1 MLGPRLRFAGIAV
14 RYLRF
19 ANVRITRANCHSWYK
34 LLPKKGPVFDSVM
47 EHLRYVGME
56 QWSADYAFIRDAIVQ
71 SRMDLLRGVENR
83 APMAQTPQLPT
94 NELMSPGSVYRE
106 ARIEMFGLDR

>member
-1 MLGPRLRFAGIAV
+1 
-14 RYLRF
+14 
-19 ANVRITRANCHSWYK
+19 
-34 LLPKKGPVFDSVM
+34 M
-47 EHLRYVGME
+47 EHLRFVGME

-83 APMAQTPQLPT
+83 APMAQTPQLST

-106 ARIEMFGLDR
+106 ARIDMFGLDR